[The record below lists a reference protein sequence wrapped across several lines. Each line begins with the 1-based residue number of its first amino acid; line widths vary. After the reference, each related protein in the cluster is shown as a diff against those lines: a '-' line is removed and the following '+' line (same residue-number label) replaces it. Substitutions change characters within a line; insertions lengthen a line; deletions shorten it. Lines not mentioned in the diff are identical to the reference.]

1 MLGIGKLKTNVEFSA
16 HGKHPAFNDYF
27 SLNIDSPLASAL
39 SSWVEKGAKLEE
51 NHNKNKM
58 VRSFRFWV
66 RGIKKEEFVLG
77 IIRDSSDR
85 LGRYYPLLIMGKGFV
100 KDWDKRWNYIF
111 SGYETVFR
119 AFEDMTASRYDS
131 FKEFETRLTRINFLE
146 TSSANDDER
155 FRLSE
160 IMLAWFRKDLEK
172 GVLALP
178 VATLMGNADSYPR
191 DREER
196 GFFKKKSEVPGAVFL
211 GGLPENPVLSIYARP
226 LNADDFSRL
235 FNGSNDN

>member
-39 SSWVEKGAKLEE
+39 SSWVEKGAKLEG
-51 NHNKNKM
+51 NHNKNKI

-66 RGIKKEEFVLG
+66 RGIKKDELVLG

-100 KDWDKRWNYIF
+100 KDWDKSWNYIF

-119 AFEDMTASRYDS
+119 AFEDMTALRYDS
-131 FKEFETRLTRINFLE
+131 FKEFETRLTRINFFE
-146 TSSANDDER
+146 TSSTNDDTR
-155 FRLSE
+155 FQLSE
-160 IMLAWFRKDLEK
+160 TMLAWFRKNREK

-178 VATLMGNADSYPR
+178 IATLLGNADSYPKGL
-191 DREER
+191 EEQ
-196 GFFKKKSEVPGAVFL
+196 GFFKKKIEVPGAVFL
-211 GGLPENPVLSIYARP
+211 GGLSENPVLSIYTRP

-235 FNGSNDN
+235 FNGSNGN

>member
-39 SSWVEKGAKLEE
+39 SSWVEKGVKLEG
-51 NHNKNKM
+51 NHNKNKI

-66 RGIKKEEFVLG
+66 RGIKKDELVLG

-100 KDWDKRWNYIF
+100 KDWDKSWNYIF
-111 SGYETVFR
+111 NGYETVFR

-131 FKEFETRLTRINFLE
+131 FKEFETRLTRIHFLE
-146 TSSANDDER
+146 TSSTNDDKR
-155 FRLSE
+155 FQLSE
-160 IMLAWFRKDLEK
+160 TMLAWFRKDREK

-178 VATLMGNADSYPR
+178 IATLLGNADSYPR

-196 GFFKKKSEVPGAVFL
+196 GFFKKKIEVPGAVFL
-211 GGLPENPVLSIYARP
+211 GGLPENPVLSIYTRP

-235 FNGSNDN
+235 FNGSNGN